1 MEAIKGRIGL
11 ILVAIIWGSGFAASA
26 LALESFNTNQIL
38 AMRFTIAFLISLLVY
53 KKDLKLIN
61 FDVLKKGIIIGIFLF
76 LAFMFQTIGLKY
88 TTASKNAF
96 LTAVNIVIVPFL
108 SFLILRKK
116 VKKQEF
122 LGALITLFGIALLSF
137 DSSGIGGINKGDVLT
152 LVCAI
157 FFALQIFYT
166 DFHVKDVNPG
176 IIMVGQMGT
185 AAILSWILVIINNEI
200 KMDITF
206 DNIKPIL
213 YLGVISTMVAYGI
226 QTWAQKRVSSTEA
239 AVILSTEA
247 FFGMLA
253 SVIILNEKLSIGTII
268 AAILIFAGVI
278 IVQYKPNDKL
288 VRT

>member
-1 MEAIKGRIGL
+1 MEVIKGRIGL

-38 AMRFTIAFLISLLVY
+38 AMRFTIAFLICLLVY

-137 DSSGIGGINKGDVLT
+137 DSSEIGGINKGDVLT

-166 DFHVKDVNPG
+166 DFHVKNVNPG

-247 FFGMLA
+247 FFGMLS
-253 SVIILNEKLSIGTII
+253 SVIILKENLSISLVF

-278 IVQYKPNDKL
+278 IVQYKPKSI
-288 VRT
+288 T